1 MKVDVFAVPGE
12 LDDVDLSG
20 AKVVVV
26 DVIRATTTVLAGL
39 EAGARRVVAA
49 ASIEEAVRLAGSTE
63 WSGAL
68 LCGERGGRRID
79 GFDLGNSPGEFR
91 PQTVE
96 GKTLVCTTTNGTR
109 ILRRCRPAGEVS
121 LGCFRNRRALTDRL
135 VASIG
140 AEPGR
145 HAAPGVAIACAGKE
159 GRLGLED
166 LLCAGL
172 IVEVL
177 EESVPDIT
185 PSDGARAALAVAAAI
200 GAPTPD
206 FLSTTAAGV
215 ALVRIGL
222 ERDLA
227 FCAEVDVSRCVP
239 VLRDGGF
246 VLAERIETAASLV
259 EAGSD

>member
-12 LDDVDLSG
+12 LDDADLSG

-26 DVIRATTTVLAGL
+26 DVIRATTTVLTGL
-39 EAGARRVVAA
+39 EAGAQRVLVA
-49 ASIEEAVRLAGSTE
+49 ASIEEAVRLAGSTGQ
-63 WSGAL
+63 SGVL
-68 LCGERGGRRID
+68 LCGERHGRRID

-91 PQTVE
+91 PETVE

-109 ILRRCRPAGEVS
+109 ALRRCSSAGEVF
-121 LGCFRNRRALTDRL
+121 LGCFRNRRAVADRL

-140 AEPGR
+140 GEAGR
-145 HAAPGVAIACAGKE
+145 NAAPGVAIACAGKE

-172 IVEVL
+172 IVEAL
-177 EESVPDIT
+177 EEAGPGIR
-185 PSDGARAALAVAAAI
+185 PSDGARAALALAAAI

-206 FLSTTAAGV
+206 FLEMTEAGI

-222 ERDLA
+222 EQDLA
-227 FCAEVDVSRCVP
+227 FCAEVDVSPCVP

-246 VLAERIETAASLV
+246 VLAERIE
-259 EAGSD
+259 GG

>member
-12 LDDVDLSG
+12 LDDADLSG

-26 DVIRATTTVLAGL
+26 DVIRATTTVLTAL
-39 EAGARRVVAA
+39 EAGALRVLAA
-49 ASIEEAVRLAGSTE
+49 ASIEEAAGLAGSTGR
-63 WSGAL
+63 SGAL
-68 LCGERGGRRID
+68 LCGERRGQRID
-79 GFDLGNSPGEFR
+79 GFDLGNSPDEFR
-91 PQTVE
+91 PEVVE
-96 GKTLVCTTTNGTR
+96 GKTLVCTTTNGTGA
-109 ILRRCRPAGEVS
+109 LRRCRSAGDVS

-140 AEPGR
+140 AEAGR
-145 HAAPGVAIACAGKE
+145 NAASGVVIACAGKE

-172 IVEVL
+172 IVEAL
-177 EESVPDIT
+177 EESVPGIRS
-185 PSDGARAALAVAAAI
+185 SDGARAALAVAAAI

-206 FLSTTAAGV
+206 LLATTAAGV

-227 FCAEVDVSRCVP
+227 FCAEVDVSPCVP

-246 VLAERIETAASLV
+246 VLAERIER
-259 EAGSD
+259 D

>member
-12 LDDVDLSG
+12 LDDADLSG

-26 DVIRATTTVLAGL
+26 DVIRATTTVLTAL
-39 EAGARRVVAA
+39 EAGARRVLAA
-49 ASIEEAVRLAGSTE
+49 ASIEEAVRLAGSTGQ
-63 WSGAL
+63 SGVL
-68 LCGERGGRRID
+68 LCGERRGRRID

-91 PQTVE
+91 PEAVE

-109 ILRRCRPAGEVS
+109 ALRRCRSAGEVF
-121 LGCFRNRRALTDRL
+121 LGCFRNRRAVADRL

-140 AEPGR
+140 GEAGR
-145 HAAPGVAIACAGKE
+145 NAAPGVAIACAGKE

-172 IVEVL
+172 IVEAL
-177 EESVPDIT
+177 EESVSGIR
-185 PSDGARAALAVAAAI
+185 PSDGARAALALAAAI

-206 FLSTTAAGV
+206 FLATTAAGV

-222 ERDLA
+222 EQDLA
-227 FCAEVDVSRCVP
+227 FCAEVDMSPCVP
-239 VLRDGGF
+239 VLWDGGF
-246 VLAERIETAASLV
+246 VLAERIE
-259 EAGSD
+259 GD